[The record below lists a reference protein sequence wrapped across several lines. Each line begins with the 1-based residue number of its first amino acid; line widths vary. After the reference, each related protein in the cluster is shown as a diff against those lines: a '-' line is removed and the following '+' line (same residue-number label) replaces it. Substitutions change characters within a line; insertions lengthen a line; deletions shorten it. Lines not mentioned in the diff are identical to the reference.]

1 MSRGGLVTLQEVRAG
16 GRVVVLVVVA
26 WATAAAL
33 VSSTRTANAA
43 TSMEQVAC
51 SLPHD
56 ELVRIWRGT
65 FPGRSGDIIVVP
77 DEPNFLGASF
87 PHSGPWDYL
96 QEVPLFFYGP
106 GHVPAVGAVRDRATV
121 ADIAPTQ
128 AELLDFP
135 FHPLD
140 GHSLS
145 KVVGSNETPP
155 KVIVTL
161 VWDAGGRDVLERW
174 PRDWP
179 VLKSLIPKGVW
190 YENAEV
196 GSSPSI
202 TPATHATMGTGD
214 FPMHT
219 GQVDSDFR
227 LGDGLTRSGQL
238 GPGLMMRP
246 TLADLY
252 DRANANEPLVGIL
265 GTVTWH
271 LNMGSHG
278 SMWGGGDKDIA
289 ILRINTDDEGAE
301 GTEWNLQGKNQPF
314 YTLPPYSNDVPL
326 VSKYTQALD
335 REDGKLDGRWRE
347 NDIEQL
353 GGGFDTPARVPYQ
366 TAVIRRVFEEEEFGR
381 DAVPD
386 LFFVNYKII
395 DHVSHVWSGSSPEMS
410 DAIRWQDE
418 GMQDLI
424 DILNENV
431 GKRNWVL
438 VLTADHGA
446 QLDYSETGAFPIPP
460 QGLEADLNAR
470 FDDGDDAPAVLRVRT
485 SQVYMNLDEMKDG
498 GYTLDDVARYIND
511 YTKEEAAQ
519 DPSTVPVSER
529 NDRVIAAAFPSE
541 SLSHLPCLPEART

>member
-1 MSRGGLVTLQEVRAG
+1 
-16 GRVVVLVVVA
+16 
-26 WATAAAL
+26 
-33 VSSTRTANAA
+33 
-43 TSMEQVAC
+43 
-51 SLPHD
+51 
-56 ELVRIWRGT
+56 
-65 FPGRSGDIIVVP
+65 
-77 DEPNFLGASF
+77 
-87 PHSGPWDYL
+87 
-96 QEVPLFFYGP
+96 
-106 GHVPAVGAVRDRATV
+106 
-121 ADIAPTQ
+121 
-128 AELLDFP
+128 
-135 FHPLD
+135 
-140 GHSLS
+140 
-145 KVVGSNETPP
+145 
-155 KVIVTL
+155 
-161 VWDAGGRDVLERW
+161 
-174 PRDWP
+174 
-179 VLKSLIPKGVW
+179 
-190 YENAEV
+190 
-196 GSSPSI
+196 
-202 TPATHATMGTGD
+202 MGTGD

-227 LGDGLTRSGQL
+227 LGDGLARSGQL

-252 DRANANEPLVGIL
+252 DRANGNEPLVGIL

-289 ILRINTDDEGAE
+289 VLRINTDDEGAE

-314 YTLPPYSNDVPL
+314 YTRPPYSNDVPL
-326 VSKYTQALD
+326 VSKYTEALD

-366 TAVIRRVFEEEEFGR
+366 TAVIRRVFEEEAFGR
-381 DAVPD
+381 DEVPD

-424 DILNENV
+424 DILNETV
-431 GKRNWVL
+431 GKREWVI

-446 QLDYSETGAFPIPP
+446 QLGYSETGAFPIPP

-519 DPSTVPVSER
+519 DPSTVPASER

-541 SLSHLPCLPEART
+541 SLPRLPCLPEART

>member
-1 MSRGGLVTLQEVRAG
+1 VTLPPVRSI
-16 GRVVVLVVVA
+16 GRLLLLIVVA
-26 WATAAAL
+26 WATATAL
-33 VSSTRTANAA
+33 MPSTRTASAA
-43 TSMEQVAC
+43 TPLEQVAC
-51 SLPHD
+51 SLPHE

-65 FPGRSGDIIVVP
+65 YPGRSGDIIVVP
-77 DEPNFLGASF
+77 EEPNFLGASY

-96 QEVPLFFYGP
+96 QEVPLLFYGP
-106 GHVPAVGAVRDRATV
+106 GHVPAVGPVPGRVTV

-140 GHSLS
+140 GHPLR
-145 KVVGSNETPP
+145 KVSGSNASPP

-161 VWDAGGRDVLERW
+161 VWDAGGRNVLDRW

-227 LGDGLTRSGQL
+227 LGDGLARSGQL

-252 DRANANEPLVGIL
+252 DRANGNEPLVGIL

-289 ILRINTDDEGAE
+289 VLRINTDDEGAE

-326 VSKYTQALD
+326 VSKYTEALD

-366 TAVIRRVFEEEEFGR
+366 TAVIRRVFEEEAFGR
-381 DAVPD
+381 DEVPD

-424 DILNENV
+424 DILNETV
-431 GKRNWVL
+431 GKREWVI

-446 QLDYSETGAFPIPP
+446 QLGYSETGAFPIPP

-519 DPSTVPVSER
+519 DPSTVPASER

-541 SLSHLPCLPEART
+541 SLPRLPCLPEART

>member
-1 MSRGGLVTLQEVRAG
+1 M
-16 GRVVVLVVVA
+16 
-26 WATAAAL
+26 
-33 VSSTRTANAA
+33 
-43 TSMEQVAC
+43 
-51 SLPHD
+51 
-56 ELVRIWRGT
+56 
-65 FPGRSGDIIVVP
+65 
-77 DEPNFLGASF
+77 
-87 PHSGPWDYL
+87 
-96 QEVPLFFYGP
+96 
-106 GHVPAVGAVRDRATV
+106 
-121 ADIAPTQ
+121 
-128 AELLDFP
+128 
-135 FHPLD
+135 
-140 GHSLS
+140 
-145 KVVGSNETPP
+145 
-155 KVIVTL
+155 TL
-161 VWDAGGRDVLERW
+161 VWDAGGRDVLDRW

-227 LGDGLTRSGQL
+227 LGDGLIRSGQL
-238 GPGLMMRP
+238 GPGLMMQP

-410 DAIRWQDE
+410 DAIRWQDRGIQE
-418 GMQDLI
+418 LI

-519 DPSTVPVSER
+519 DPSTVPASER

>member
-16 GRVVVLVVVA
+16 GRVVVLVVVT
-26 WATAAAL
+26 WATAAGL
-33 VSSTRTANAA
+33 IWSTRTATAA
-43 TSMEQVAC
+43 TSPEQVAC

-65 FPGRSGDIIVVP
+65 YPGRSGDIIVVP
-77 DEPNFLGASF
+77 DEPNFLGASY

-96 QEVPLFFYGP
+96 QDVPLLFYGP
-106 GHVPAVGAVRDRATV
+106 GHVPAVGPVRGRVTV
-121 ADIAPTQ
+121 ADIAPTE

-140 GHSLS
+140 GHPLS
-145 KVVGSNETPP
+145 KVVASNATPP

-161 VWDAGGRDVLERW
+161 VWDAGGRNVLDRW

-227 LGDGLTRSGQL
+227 LGDGLIRSGQL
-238 GPGLMMRP
+238 GPGLLMQP

-410 DAIRWQDE
+410 DAIRWQDR
-418 GMQDLI
+418 GMRDLI

-498 GYTLDDVARYIND
+498 GYALDDVARYIND

-519 DPSTVPVSER
+519 DPSTVPASER

>member
-1 MSRGGLVTLQEVRAG
+1 MLAPLRSV
-16 GRVVVLVVVA
+16 GRLLLPLVVA
-26 WATAAAL
+26 WAAATAL
-33 VSSTRTANAA
+33 SPTTRTANAA
-43 TSMEQVAC
+43 MSLKQVAC

-56 ELVRIWRGT
+56 ELIRIWRGT
-65 FPGRSGDIIVVP
+65 YPGRSGDIIVVP
-77 DEPNFLGASF
+77 DEPNFLGASY

-96 QEVPLFFYGP
+96 QEVPLLFYGP
-106 GHVPAVGAVRDRATV
+106 GHVPPMGPVRDRVTV
-121 ADIAPTQ
+121 ADIAPTE

-135 FHPLD
+135 FRPLD
-140 GHSLS
+140 GRPLRE
-145 KVVGSNETPP
+145 VVESNASPP

-161 VWDAGGRDVLERW
+161 VWDAAGRNVLDRW
-174 PRDWP
+174 PHDWP
-179 VLKSLIPKGVW
+179 VLKSLIPRGVW
-190 YENAEV
+190 YQNAEV

-326 VSKYTQALD
+326 VSKYTEALD
-335 REDGKLDGRWRE
+335 REDGKLDGRWRQ

-366 TAVIRRVFEEEEFGR
+366 TAVIRRVFEEEAFGR

-424 DILNENV
+424 HILNETV
-431 GKRNWVL
+431 GKREWVL

-446 QLDYSETGAFPIPP
+446 QLDYAETGAFPIPP

-485 SQVYMNLDEMKDG
+485 SQVSMNLDEMKDG

-519 DPSTVPVSER
+519 DPSTVPASER

-541 SLSHLPCLPEART
+541 SIPHLPCLPEART

>member
-1 MSRGGLVTLQEVRAG
+1 MTLPPVRSI
-16 GRVVVLVVVA
+16 GRLMLLIAVA
-26 WATAAAL
+26 WATATAL
-33 VSSTRTANAA
+33 IPSTRTASAA
-43 TSMEQVAC
+43 APLERVAC

-65 FPGRSGDIIVVP
+65 YPGRSGDIIVVP
-77 DEPNFLGASF
+77 EEPNFLGASY

-96 QEVPLFFYGP
+96 QEVPLLFYGP
-106 GHVPAVGAVRDRATV
+106 GHVPAVGPVPGRVTV

-128 AELLDFP
+128 AELLNFP
-135 FHPLD
+135 FQPLD
-140 GHSLS
+140 GHPLR
-145 KVVGSNETPP
+145 KVSGSSAAPP

-161 VWDAGGRDVLERW
+161 VWDAAGRNVLDRW

-252 DRANANEPLVGIL
+252 DRANANDPLVGIL

-326 VSKYTQALD
+326 VSKYTEALD

-347 NDIEQL
+347 NDIEPL

-366 TAVIRRVFEEEEFGR
+366 TAVIRRVFEEEAFGR
-381 DAVPD
+381 DEVPD

-410 DAIRWQDE
+410 DALRWQDE

-424 DILNENV
+424 DILNETV
-431 GKRNWVL
+431 GKREWVL

-511 YTKEEAAQ
+511 YTTEEAAQ
-519 DPSTVPVSER
+519 DPSTVPASER
-529 NDRVIAAAFPSE
+529 RDRVIAAAFPSE
-541 SLSHLPCLPEART
+541 SLSRLPCLPEART

>member
-1 MSRGGLVTLQEVRAG
+1 MQ
-16 GRVVVLVVVA
+16 
-26 WATAAAL
+26 
-33 VSSTRTANAA
+33 
-43 TSMEQVAC
+43 
-51 SLPHD
+51 
-56 ELVRIWRGT
+56 
-65 FPGRSGDIIVVP
+65 
-77 DEPNFLGASF
+77 
-87 PHSGPWDYL
+87 
-96 QEVPLFFYGP
+96 
-106 GHVPAVGAVRDRATV
+106 
-121 ADIAPTQ
+121 
-128 AELLDFP
+128 
-135 FHPLD
+135 
-140 GHSLS
+140 
-145 KVVGSNETPP
+145 
-155 KVIVTL
+155 
-161 VWDAGGRDVLERW
+161 
-174 PRDWP
+174 
-179 VLKSLIPKGVW
+179 
-190 YENAEV
+190 
-196 GSSPSI
+196 
-202 TPATHATMGTGD
+202 
-214 FPMHT
+214 
-219 GQVDSDFR
+219 
-227 LGDGLTRSGQL
+227 
-238 GPGLMMRP
+238 P

-410 DAIRWQDE
+410 DAIRWQDR
-418 GMQDLI
+418 GVQDLI

-470 FDDGDDAPAVLRVRT
+470 FDDGDEAPAVLRVRT

-519 DPSTVPVSER
+519 DPSTVPASER

>member
-1 MSRGGLVTLQEVRAG
+1 MTLPPVRSI
-16 GRVVVLVVVA
+16 GRLLLLIVVA
-26 WATAAAL
+26 WATATAL
-33 VSSTRTANAA
+33 MPSTRTASAA
-43 TSMEQVAC
+43 TPLEQVAC
-51 SLPHD
+51 SLPHE

-65 FPGRSGDIIVVP
+65 YPGRSGDIIVVP
-77 DEPNFLGASF
+77 EEPNFLGASY

-96 QEVPLFFYGP
+96 QEVPLLFYGP
-106 GHVPAVGAVRDRATV
+106 GHVPAVGPVPGRVTV

-140 GHSLS
+140 GHPLR
-145 KVVGSNETPP
+145 KVSGSNASPP

-161 VWDAGGRDVLERW
+161 VWDAGGRNVLDRW

-227 LGDGLTRSGQL
+227 LGDGLARSGQL

-252 DRANANEPLVGIL
+252 DRANGNEPLVGIL

-289 ILRINTDDEGAE
+289 VLRINTDDEGAE

-326 VSKYTQALD
+326 VSKYTEALD

-366 TAVIRRVFEEEEFGR
+366 TAVIRRVFEEEAFGR
-381 DAVPD
+381 DEVPD

-424 DILNENV
+424 DILNEIV
-431 GKRNWVL
+431 GKREWVI

-446 QLDYSETGAFPIPP
+446 QLGYSETGAFPIPP

-519 DPSTVPVSER
+519 DPSTVPASER

-541 SLSHLPCLPEART
+541 SLPRLPCLPEART

>member
-1 MSRGGLVTLQEVRAG
+1 MTLPPVRSI
-16 GRVVVLVVVA
+16 GRLLLLIVVA
-26 WATAAAL
+26 WATATAL
-33 VSSTRTANAA
+33 MPSTRTASAA
-43 TSMEQVAC
+43 TPLEQVAC
-51 SLPHD
+51 SLPHE

-65 FPGRSGDIIVVP
+65 YPGRSGDIIVVP
-77 DEPNFLGASF
+77 EEPNFLGASY

-96 QEVPLFFYGP
+96 QEVPLLFYGP
-106 GHVPAVGAVRDRATV
+106 GHVPAVGPVPGRVTV

-140 GHSLS
+140 GHPLR
-145 KVVGSNETPP
+145 KVSGSNASPP

-161 VWDAGGRDVLERW
+161 VWDAGGRNVLDRW

-227 LGDGLTRSGQL
+227 LGDGLARSGQL

-252 DRANANEPLVGIL
+252 DRANGNEPLVGIL

-289 ILRINTDDEGAE
+289 VLRINTDDEGAE

-326 VSKYTQALD
+326 VSKYTEALD

-366 TAVIRRVFEEEEFGR
+366 TAVIRRVFEEEAFGR
-381 DAVPD
+381 DEVPD

-424 DILNENV
+424 DILNETV
-431 GKRNWVL
+431 GKREWVI

-446 QLDYSETGAFPIPP
+446 QLGYSETGAFPIPP

-519 DPSTVPVSER
+519 DPSTVPASER

-541 SLSHLPCLPEART
+541 SLPRLPCLPEART